1 MDYKVPN
8 VVREYAAA
16 LNDDE
21 LKYLFM
27 RLDQAFKGD
36 TAEALTIM
44 QRHEGMDNWLATA
57 RSFEEFY
64 NFLNIVCQQFEFET
78 KRRGR

>member
-16 LNDDE
+16 LTDEE
-21 LKYLFM
+21 LKFLLM
-27 RLDQAFKGD
+27 RLDQGFGGD
-36 TAEALTIM
+36 TAEALATM
-44 QRHEGMDNWLATA
+44 QRHEGMDNWLRAA
-57 RSFEEFY
+57 KNYEEF
-64 NFLNIVCQQFEFET
+64 FTCLDIVAQQLEYET